1 MVKHWHEQ
9 AHFKLRRKNRPD
21 YYSLLGVAKVASEAE
36 IKSAY
41 KRKALIVHP
50 DKHSDSDEATRKTAE
65 EEFKKIGEALEV
77 LGDSMKRGLYDEGF
91 DREAIEERIARC
103 VLCDFIMPVGPNA
116 LRARVLLQTNAPDTT
131 HATITMSDLDCR
143 RSVQGTQGGS

>member
-1 MVKHWHEQ
+1 VVKHWHEQ

-21 YYSLLGVAKVASEAE
+21 YYGLLGVAVVASEAE

-41 KRKALIVHP
+41 KRKALILHP
-50 DKHSDSDEATRKTAE
+50 DKHSDSDEATQKTAE

-103 VLCDFIMPVGPNA
+103 VMCDGILCLSKRI
-116 LRARVLLQTNAPDTT
+116 ARSFVQTNANAAGTT
-131 HATITMSDLDCR
+131 PRNRDHY
-143 RSVQGTQGGS
+143 V